1 MERSLDNERG
11 APLVEDQEVLL
22 EMPEAPE
29 EMVARV
35 DVMNEAEANDFHEAF
50 AEELQMGD
58 DGIEEYEGE
67 LEEIDS
73 EVAERFWAEGE
84 RMTKEQ
90 LMRRLSLAERA
101 AESSQRVLA
110 TLDLDSREKA
120 VEAALGLVPM
130 LNFLQGVAGRRIK
143 VDGGVRLEPMKPGE
157 RMVAMVSDLMPVPGT
172 GFVLERA
179 YQQAVK
185 RGLDERMHEA
195 ANDIGLKVAM
205 QPTVQSL
212 LRAFA

>member
-1 MERSLDNERG
+1 MERALDNERE
-11 APLVEDQEVLL
+11 APLVADQEVLL

-29 EMVARV
+29 EVVERI
-35 DVMNEAEANDFHEAF
+35 DLMNATEAEEFHDAF
-50 AEELQMGD
+50 AQELIVSD
-58 DGIEEYEGE
+58 EGVSE
-67 LEEIDS
+67 HEEIFEEINS
-73 EVAERFWAEGE
+73 EVAERFWNEGE

-101 AESSQRVLA
+101 AESSQKVLA
-110 TLDLDSREKA
+110 NLDLDSKEKA

-143 VDGGVRLEPMKPGE
+143 LDGGMRLEPMKTGE
-157 RMVAMVSDLMPVPGT
+157 RVVAMASDLMPIPGT
-172 GFVLERA
+172 GFMLERA

-185 RGLDERMHEA
+185 RGLDEKMHQA
-195 ANDIGLKVAM
+195 ANEMTLKVAM

-212 LRAFA
+212 LRAFT